1 MSFQPSFAGPQ
12 PDSRIDRTTF
22 IRRAYLH
29 LAVAIVGFIVLSA
42 AWSFIGV
49 GEYALDVLL
58 CAGFILYDTS
68 NIIHHYPTDRPAGA
82 ALHLFASI
90 ATMFWYILRIFMS
103 RN

>member
-29 LAVAIVGFIVLSA
+29 LAGAIVGFIVLSA

-58 CAGFILYDTS
+58 AGGRYSWLVVLGAFY
-68 NIIHHYPTDRPAGA
+68 AGGNA
-82 ALHLFASI
+82 GDPSGG
-90 ATMFWYILRIFMS
+90 
-103 RN
+103 